1 MLDDFLLRIFSKPT
15 DHSETI
21 SRLTK
26 NHAPKMRNEK
36 Q

>member
-1 MLDDFLLRIFSKPT
+1 MLDDFLLQIFRQPT

-21 SRLTK
+21 ALLTQ
-26 NHAPKMRNEK
+26 NHAPKMRGTE